1 MLTTAQNP
9 NPENK
14 PFSELS
20 PIAKAIIKA
29 KKKKELFDRFKSKK
43 EG

>member
-14 PFSELS
+14 PHSELS
-20 PIAKAIIKA
+20 PIAKAFIKI
-29 KKKKELFDRFKSKK
+29 KKEELSNRAKPKK
-43 EG
+43 ED

>member
-14 PFSELS
+14 PHSELS
-20 PIAKAIIKA
+20 PIAKAFIKI
-29 KKKKELFDRFKSKK
+29 KKEKELFNRSKPKK

>member
-20 PIAKAIIKA
+20 PIAKTFIKA
-29 KKKKELFDRFKSKK
+29 KKKKELFDRFKPKK

>member
-20 PIAKAIIKA
+20 PIAKAFIKA
-29 KKKKELFDRFKSKK
+29 KKKELFDRFKPKK
-43 EG
+43 ES